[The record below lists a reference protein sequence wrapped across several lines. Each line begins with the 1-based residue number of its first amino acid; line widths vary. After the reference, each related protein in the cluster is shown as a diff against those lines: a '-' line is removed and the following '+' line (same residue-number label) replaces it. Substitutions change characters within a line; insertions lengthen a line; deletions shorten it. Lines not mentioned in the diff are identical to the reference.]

1 MTTKDILKET
11 LGSLNFPDAAWDELA
26 EKIDNNSRGVSE
38 EITQI
43 GNPED
48 CATDCVGPDCEGCRK
63 FVPKKIGGK
72 HENIPMETVFLANSK
87 INLERGCKVMTFD
100 EFKTALSDMVFIK
113 RLNEPVDTPD
123 DIKEFVGEAKYD
135 DHGQLIFRGADKD
148 NLQQF
153 LDVRGWGSIQNMGFK
168 TQQEAMDF
176 QDKVGR
182 WVTDVINNN
191 LK

>member
-26 EKIDNNSRGVSE
+26 EKIDNNNKSTLEKIQEIASDEPSPWLEEAKERQFRHNIICARATLFPGKTIEEVHKIIDEINVERFSE
-38 EITQI
+38 GYGQGLEHGDAQ
-43 GNPED
+43 
-48 CATDCVGPDCEGCRK
+48 A
-63 FVPKKIGGK
+63 KI
-72 HENIPMETVFLANSK
+72 
-87 INLERGCKVMTFD
+87 
-100 EFKTALSDMVFIK
+100 
-113 RLNEPVDTPD
+113 DTPG
-123 DIKEFVGEAKYD
+123 DIREFIGKAQYD

>member
-1 MTTKDILKET
+1 MMKTTKDILKET

-26 EKIDNNSRGVSE
+26 EKIDNNKKTTLEKIQEIAEDEPSPWLE
-38 EITQI
+38 EAK
-43 GNPED
+43 E
-48 CATDCVGPDCEGCRK
+48 RRL
-63 FVPKKIGGK
+63 
-72 HENIPMETVFLANSK
+72 ENVFLANSK

-113 RLNEPVDTPD
+113 RLNEPVETPD
-123 DIKEFVGEAKYD
+123 DIKEYVGEAKYD
-135 DHGQLIFRGADKD
+135 NHGQMIFREPEKN
-148 NLQQF
+148 NLQMF
-153 LDVRGWGSIQNMGFK
+153 LDVRGWGAIQHMGFK
-168 TQQEAMDF
+168 TELDAMNF

>member
-11 LGSLNFPDAAWDELA
+11 LGSLKFPDAAWDELA
-26 EKIDNNSRGVSE
+26 EKIDSNSRRPDDE
-38 EITQI
+38 MTQI
-43 GNPED
+43 GDPND
-48 CATDCVGPDCEGCRK
+48 CASDCVGPDCEGCRK
-63 FVPKKIGGK
+63 FVPKKIR
-72 HENIPMETVFLANSK
+72 EE
-87 INLERGCKVMTFD
+87 
-100 EFKTALSDMVFIK
+100 IK
-113 RLNEPVDTPD
+113 TPD
-123 DIKEFVGEAKYD
+123 DIKEFVGKAQYD

-153 LDVRGWGSIQNMGFK
+153 LDVRGWGAIQNMGFK
-168 TQQEAMDF
+168 TEQEMMDF